1 MTRSIFE
8 RALQTCL
15 WTLACALLWAQAASA
30 SDVKTD
36 SRIRTVVYQAD
47 EVYRLQGFVGY
58 QIQLVF
64 APDEAFV
71 GLAAGDIEA
80 LSFVAQGNSLF
91 LKPRAP
97 TAGTNVTVVTNRRT
111 YQFDYRALAH
121 RPGASSDDVIYS
133 LRFAYAPEGR
143 DGGAVAAQRISSDLA
158 GASSTRA
165 RNVDYWYCG
174 HPALQPVAVSDDGV
188 HTRLRFAENAEWP
201 AIFVRTEDGA
211 ETLLNFSV
219 DQGDVVIH
227 RIAHRFILRR
237 GKLTG
242 CIVNAGFAGAGDR
255 LESGTVSPAVRRETQ
270 GGRP

>member
-1 MTRSIFE
+1 
-8 RALQTCL
+8 
-15 WTLACALLWAQAASA
+15 
-30 SDVKTD
+30 
-36 SRIRTVVYQAD
+36 
-47 EVYRLQGFVGY
+47 
-58 QIQLVF
+58 
-64 APDEAFV
+64 
-71 GLAAGDIEA
+71 
-80 LSFVAQGNSLF
+80 
-91 LKPRAP
+91 
-97 TAGTNVTVVTNRRT
+97 VTVVTNRRT

-143 DGGAVAAQRISSDLA
+143 DGGEVAAQRISSDLA